1 MDAAVHA
8 KSPARAVLPLRA
20 FREVP
25 MSGFRVRAHPVRT
38 TLVVILV
45 AAVAAGCGGK
55 AKSDQSPVPERE
67 RRPDLAASPGSAVT
81 TVNGDEMRNA
91 PSQRIEDYLSSRVS
105 GLHVYRDET
114 GQYTIR
120 IRGTAKFRAT
130 DEEPLLVID
139 NIPVQPGGT
148 SQALAGLDTRDI
160 AQVTVLKYASA
171 TAIYGSRGGNGV
183 LVIKTRNGMRRQ

>member
-1 MDAAVHA
+1 M
-8 KSPARAVLPLRA
+8 PALL
-20 FREVP
+20 
-25 MSGFRVRAHPVRT
+25 VRAHHVRT
-38 TLVVILV
+38 TLVAILV
-45 AAVAAGCGGK
+45 ATVAAGCGGK
-55 AKSDQSPVPERE
+55 AKSDQSPVPQRE

-81 TVNGDEMRNA
+81 TVNGDEMRNV

-148 SQALAGLDTRDI
+148 SHALASLDTRDI
-160 AQVTVLKYASA
+160 ARVDVLKDASA
-171 TAIYGSRGGNGV
+171 TAIYGSRGANGV
-183 LVIKTRNGMRRQ
+183 LVIKTRSGMKKP